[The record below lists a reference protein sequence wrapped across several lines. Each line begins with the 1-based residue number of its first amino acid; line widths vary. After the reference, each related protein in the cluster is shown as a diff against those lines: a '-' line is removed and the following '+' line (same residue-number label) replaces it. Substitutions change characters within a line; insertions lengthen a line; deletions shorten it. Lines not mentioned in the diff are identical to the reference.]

1 VASIGTRLLVGQRE
15 ISDGSITNPKR
26 RTYDS
31 PTMGKNREAHIE
43 IVFSVANQLTGVPHN
58 LGKVPQTWTMVEK
71 EGYGVTPGE
80 PYTDTPKP
88 FSRTHVA
95 FRCPVAQTRV
105 VIALR

>member
-1 VASIGTRLLVGQRE
+1 MLPNRLLVGQRE

-31 PTMGKNREAHIE
+31 ASIGKYRETHIE
-43 IVFSVANQLTGVPHN
+43 IVFSGANQLTGVPHN
-58 LGKVPQTWTMVEK
+58 LGKVPQTWTVVEK
-71 EGYGVTPGE
+71 EGYGVTPGNV
-80 PYTDTPKP
+80 YTDTPKP

-95 FRCPVAQTRV
+95 FRCTVAQTRA